1 MKKHLIIIITS
12 GLLVACGGET
22 EQPVEDKVVETI
34 DSTVTPERAEKAQLV
49 FQTVP
54 SPFETASIFQN
65 AGATYNADITNPVE
79 NVNKYST
86 NVQKALNLGV
96 YGADLS
102 YANIFDQSQESMF
115 YMNCSKKMADGLG
128 VTTAFNAETL
138 ERIEENMNNRD
149 SLMTIINDAFWI
161 SDAYLK
167 ENGQDNLSALIISGG
182 WIEGL
187 YLGTK
192 SLNKETPDEELMKR
206 IADQKYSINSL
217 MELLATYKDVDV
229 NNLSQKLAALKAVYD
244 KIEEDEKEATVTND
258 DDMPTL
264 GGGSTLK
271 YESATIFE
279 IATETEKIRNEI
291 IQ

>member
-1 MKKHLIIIITS
+1 MKKYLFIIIAFS
-12 GLLVACGGET
+12 FLLACGDDSAEET
-22 EQPVEDKVVETI
+22 AIEETVDEGI
-34 DSTVTPERAEKAQLV
+34 TPERAEKAQMV

-54 SPFETASIFQN
+54 SPLETASLFQD
-65 AGATYNADITNPVE
+65 AGAGYNSGITNPVE

-128 VTTAFNAETL
+128 ITSAFDAETM

-161 SDAYLK
+161 TDAHLK
-167 ENGQDNLSALIISGG
+167 ENEQDHLSALIITGG

-187 YLGTK
+187 YLGTS
-192 SLNKETPDEELMKR
+192 SLNKEAPDESLMKK
-206 IADQKYSINSL
+206 IADQKFSL
-217 MELLATYKDVDV
+217 DNLMALLISYDNAEVT
-229 NNLSQKLAALKAVYD
+229 NLEQKMRALQAVYN
-244 KIEEDEKEATVTND
+244 KIEEVEAETTVSD
-258 DDMPTL
+258 DDGTPTI
-264 GGGSTLK
+264 GGGNMLS
-271 YESATIFE
+271 YEAGTILE
-279 IATETEKIRNEI
+279 ITEEIEKIRNEI